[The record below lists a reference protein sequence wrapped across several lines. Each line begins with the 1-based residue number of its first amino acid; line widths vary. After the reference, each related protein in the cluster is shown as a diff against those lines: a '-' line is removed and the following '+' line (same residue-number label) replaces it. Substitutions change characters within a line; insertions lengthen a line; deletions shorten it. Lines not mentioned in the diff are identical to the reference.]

1 MIILEKPITIETLQQ
16 YAQNF
21 FGDMV
26 KGVVDIEK
34 RQVALDAELH
44 SDLESLL
51 LGNGSQQENLWGFN
65 LYPDVDDEDFLEF
78 DSLINIRPWQNNRSR
93 SVENEQTRNTIT
105 EIINQNIIR

>member
-1 MIILEKPITIETLQQ
+1 MIILEKPITIEILQQ

-51 LGNGSQQENLWGFN
+51 LDNGSQQENLWGFN

-93 SVENEQTRNTIT
+93 SVEDEQTRNIIT
-105 EIINQNIIR
+105 EIINQNILR

>member
-93 SVENEQTRNTIT
+93 SIENEQTRNTIT
-105 EIINQNIIR
+105 EIINQNILR

>member
-105 EIINQNIIR
+105 EIINQNILR

>member
-51 LGNGSQQENLWGFN
+51 LDNGSQQENLWGFN

-105 EIINQNIIR
+105 EIINQNILR

>member
-51 LGNGSQQENLWGFN
+51 LDNGSQQENLWGFN
-65 LYPDVDDEDFLEF
+65 LYPDVDDEDFWN
-78 DSLINIRPWQNNRSR
+78 STRS
-93 SVENEQTRNTIT
+93 SIFVLGKTI
-105 EIINQNIIR
+105 EADP

>member
-1 MIILEKPITIETLQQ
+1 
-16 YAQNF
+16 
-21 FGDMV
+21 MV

>member
-51 LGNGSQQENLWGFN
+51 LDNGSQQENLWGFN